1 MISIEKLLPHSG
13 NMVLIDEIKTHSETN
28 IVCMTKSHQLKTN
41 PLRTPRGL
49 PISAGLEYG
58 SQAIAIHAAINRKH
72 DNAPKQARII
82 ALKNAQWNQNWLHT
96 VKSEITI
103 QAVIKTKL
111 ETLAQYSFSIYSTDF
126 IEPIYSA
133 EVSVTLIS

>member
-13 NMVLIDEIKTHSETN
+13 NMVLIDEIKNHSETN
-28 IVCMTKSHQLKTN
+28 IVCTTQSHQLETN

-58 SQAIAIHAAINRKH
+58 SQAIAIHAAINRNH

-82 ALKNAQWNQNWLHT
+82 ALKSAQWNQDWLHT
-96 VKSEITI
+96 LQSELII
-103 QAVIKTKL
+103 QAEIKTKL
-111 ETLAQYSFSIYSTDF
+111 ETLAQYSFRIFSKDTTKS
-126 IEPIYSA
+126 IYSA
-133 EVSVTLIS
+133 EVSLALIS